1 MDIFKAIKTG
11 DTASVIGYIENRGDL
26 NVRDFY
32 NMTPL
37 IVAADKGRTNIA
49 KLLIKAGADLNA
61 RDKINQTALHLAAGR
76 DHAEIVKLLLEA
88 KARRD
93 IRAINGLTPYQ
104 FAAENGKK
112 MAAALLK
119 A

>member
-1 MDIFKAIKTG
+1 MDIFKAIKIG
-11 DTASVIGYIENRGDL
+11 DTASVIGYIQNRGDL
-26 NVRDFY
+26 NVRDYY

-37 IVAADKGRTNIA
+37 IVAADEGMSNIA

-61 RDKINQTALHLAAGR
+61 RDKIGQTALHLAAGR

-93 IRAINGLTPYQ
+93 IKAINGLTPYQ
-104 FAAENGKK
+104 FAVENRMKK
-112 MAAALLK
+112 AASLLK